1 MVRVVAVIFAVL
13 LAATACTDS
22 AVDDGA
28 VDDAAADPTAGPD
41 DETTSAG
48 TGDDDADRPYEL
60 IEPDPDPTP
69 IEPSGE
75 VRIGTLDNG
84 LTYYV
89 RRNSAPGGSLS
100 LRLVVDAG
108 SLQQDVPE
116 SGSAHFLEH
125 MLFNG
130 TENFPG
136 NELSRALE
144 RLGVQFGADL
154 NAYTS
159 LDETVYQLDIV
170 SITDDKIESGFDVM
184 LDWASA
190 ATIDQA
196 ATEAERGVVR
206 EELRLRDEG
215 PDGAVAEA
223 FNEAYLRGTPYEG
236 REPGGEAELVLETN
250 AEELRAFYD
259 RWYRPELIAIVA
271 VGDLPED
278 RMEQEIVDRFADFE
292 GRGDDAGERV
302 QVVTD
307 PIDTPITDVVS
318 HPELSRRFGSIDYS
332 LTSWDEST
340 IGGERL
346 TLHQELMALMIGNR
360 LRDAVDRGDVVLDD
374 PFVTRF
380 EQNRAQTF
388 LGFNF
393 DSPELVD
400 GIEYVLTE
408 MRRIEIGGFTDA
420 EYQRAASQVET
431 SLDQALASV
440 DTTQDRTYA
449 DVYAGHFL
457 RSDQISSLADT
468 HGRLTTALA
477 EDSAADVTDLFR
489 WELSRAAPIVIAV
502 GPDPATL
509 PTIAQL
515 DGAIDAAAAA
525 EISGDDAA
533 DDVAIESLMT
543 RPDPVEPVEE
553 VSIDEL
559 EATEWT
565 FPNGVTVRFVESAI
579 DANTV
584 NLIARGH
591 GGWSVLPADDAAVA
605 PYAVSAVGDSGLG
618 EYDRLTVR
626 RFLAGSTSSLAPFID
641 ETSEGFFGSSGTDDL
656 ETLFQQ
662 LHLSVVAPRV
672 SDVAL
677 SETVTA
683 AEDRARQVAGDAGT
697 ATINAV
703 ADARFD
709 GDERFLLVPPP
720 LDDLTAERALDIYD
734 ERLGEVD
741 DLTVAIAGDVSADT
755 VAELAAAYLGTLPA
769 GDAESWA
776 DVRPEPV
783 AEVVRRDLV
792 AGSGTA
798 TGTVAV
804 LYPSQFDV
812 DAGTRVELRV
822 FEQIFNGR
830 LLDVVREELGASY
843 GGRAVTDATVAPREG
858 VDLLLFANIDPARGD
873 EILDVILAE
882 AEDLATN
889 GPTVE
894 ELDRARS
901 VVQADFDLINNAQL
915 IEMMLTPPDEERLT
929 VERRAEL
936 LAGVDQASIRAL
948 AAAVLPTDVRVEAIA
963 VPG

>member
-1 MVRVVAVIFAVL
+1 MVRVVGIL
-13 LAATACTDS
+13 LAALLSVAACTDS
-22 AVDDGA
+22 AID
-28 VDDAAADPTAGPD
+28 DDAA
-41 DETTSAG
+41 ETTESVDDSSTAVTHG
-48 TGDDDADRPYEL
+48 GDGADRPYEL

-69 IEPSGE
+69 IEPSDE

-108 SLQQDVPE
+108 SLQQDVPD

-170 SITDDKIESGFDVM
+170 SITEDKIETGFDVM
-184 LDWASA
+184 LDWAGA

-223 FNEAYLRGTPYEG
+223 FNEAYLTGTPYEG
-236 REPGGEAELVLETN
+236 REPGGEAEIVLDTN

-278 RMEQEIVDRFADFE
+278 RMEQEIIDRFATFE

-302 QVVTD
+302 QVETE
-307 PIDTPITDVVS
+307 PIDTPITDVVT
-318 HPELSRRFGSIDYS
+318 HPELARRFGSIDYS
-332 LTSWDEST
+332 LTSWDQST

-360 LRDAVDRGDVVLDD
+360 LRDAVDRGDALLDD

-393 DSPELVD
+393 DAPDLVD

-408 MRRIEIGGFTDA
+408 MRRIEVSGFTDG
-420 EYQRAASQVET
+420 EYQRAAAQVET
-431 SLDQALASV
+431 SLDQALAAV

-457 RSDQISSLADT
+457 RDDQISSLADT
-468 HGRLTTALA
+468 HQRLTTALA
-477 EDSAADVTDLFR
+477 EDTAADVTDLFR
-489 WELSRAAPIVIAV
+489 WEMSRAAPIVIAV

-509 PTIAQL
+509 PTTEQL
-515 DGAIDAAAAA
+515 DGAIEAAAAV
-525 EISGDDAA
+525 EIVAGDAP
-533 DDVAIESLMT
+533 DDVAIDTLME
-543 RPDPVEPVEE
+543 RPEPAEPVEE
-553 VSIDEL
+553 ASLDEID
-559 EATEWT
+559 ATEWT
-565 FPNGVTVRFVESAI
+565 FANGVVVRFVESTI

-584 NLIARGH
+584 SVIARGE
-591 GGWSVLPADDAAVA
+591 GGWSVLPPDDAAIA
-605 PYAVSAVGDSGLG
+605 PYAVAAVGDSGLG
-618 EYDRLTVR
+618 DYDRLAVR
-626 RFLAGSTSSLAPFID
+626 RFLAGSTANVGPFID
-641 ETSEGFFGSSGTDDL
+641 ETSEGFFGSSGSDDL

-662 LHLSVVAPRV
+662 LHLSVVGPRI

-677 SETVTA
+677 SETIAA
-683 AEDRARQVAGDAGT
+683 AEDQARRVAGDAGT

-703 ADARFD
+703 ADARFA

-720 LDDLTAERALDIYD
+720 LDDLTADRALGIYT
-734 ERLGEVD
+734 ERLGDVD
-741 DLTVAIAGDVSADT
+741 DLVVAIAGDVPAET
-755 VAELAAAYLGTLPA
+755 VEELAAAYLGTLPP
-769 GDAESWA
+769 GDADTWA
-776 DVRPEPV
+776 DVRPEPISD
-783 AEVVRRDLV
+783 VVRRDLV

-812 DAGTRVELRV
+812 DARTRVELRV

-843 GGRAVTDATVAPREG
+843 GGRAVTEAVVTPREG
-858 VDLLLFANIDPARGD
+858 VDVLLFANIDPARAD
-873 EILDVILAE
+873 EILEVILAE
-882 AEDLATN
+882 ASDLAQN
-889 GPTVE
+889 GATPE
-894 ELDRARS
+894 ELARARS
-901 VVQADFDLINNAQL
+901 VIQGDFDLVNNAQL
-915 IEMMLTPPDEERLT
+915 LEMMLTPPEEERLT
-929 VERRAEL
+929 VERRSAL
-936 LAGVDQASIRAL
+936 LAAVDEASVRDL
-948 AAAVLPTDVRVEAIA
+948 AATILPSDVRVEAIT